1 MISESNESVI
11 IVAGGSGKRM
21 CSEIPK
27 QFLLLKGLPILM
39 RTISAFYDY
48 NPRIQLIV
56 VLPEDQIG
64 EWNSLLEK
72 YNFRIGHEVVSGG
85 KERFFSVL
93 NGLGLV
99 KSGNTVAIHDGVRP
113 LVSKETITRCFELAK
128 QKGSA
133 VPVID
138 VFESIRRVDESGN
151 IAVNRQD
158 FRLVQTPQV
167 FEFQKITTAY
177 KQSFSTIFTDDAS
190 VVEASGFAINLCNGN
205 RENIK
210 VTTPIDMAIAEA
222 LMKE

>member
-1 MISESNESVI
+1 MISENNESVI

-21 CSEIPK
+21 GSEIPK

-39 RTISAFYDY
+39 HTTSVFYDY

-64 EWNSLLEK
+64 EWSSLLEK
-72 YNFRIGHEVVSGG
+72 YNFRIDHEVVSGG

-113 LVSKETITRCFELAK
+113 LVSKDTITRCFELAK
-128 QKGSA
+128 LKGSA

-138 VFESIRRVDESGN
+138 VFESIRKVDELGN
-151 IAVNRQD
+151 YAVNRQD
-158 FRLVQTPQV
+158 FKLVQTPQV
-167 FEFQKITTAY
+167 FEFQKITSAY
-177 KQSFSTIFTDDAS
+177 KQQFSSVFTDDAS
-190 VVEASGFAINLCNGN
+190 VVEAAGFAINLCEGN

-210 VTTPIDMAIAEA
+210 VTTPIDMTFAEA
-222 LMKE
+222 LM

>member
-1 MISESNESVI
+1 MISENNESVI

-21 CSEIPK
+21 GSEIPK

-72 YNFRIGHEVVSGG
+72 FNFRIGHEVVSGG

-128 QKGSA
+128 LKGSA

-138 VFESIRRVDESGN
+138 VFESVRKVDELGN
-151 IAVNRQD
+151 YAVNRQD

-167 FEFQKITTAY
+167 FEFHKITTAY
-177 KQSFSTIFTDDAS
+177 KQSFSSIFTDDAS
-190 VVEASGFAINLCNGN
+190 VVEAAGFTINLCEGN

-210 VTTPIDMAIAEA
+210 VTTPIDMTFAEA
-222 LMKE
+222 LM